1 MSAYLQLV
9 DDKWRL
15 IPAIWILLALS
26 ELPTIVFPHLIG
38 EIFRLIEKEPLQVWD
53 YTRWA
58 MAIVFL
64 LCVLNVVCKVAQKRM
79 RAVQKRVLTSALRRS
94 LLKRIN
100 RLTFAFHDRSRAGEL
115 QNKFFMDIGR
125 LEAVQDYLCDAALC
139 EGTKIVACLAIMATV
154 NPWYLLVLGLMVP
167 ANMVA
172 AKLLWKPMRGR
183 NEDYRIAE
191 SRFMSYLTEAL
202 QGLRMARAHAVEAWT
217 ERRLSKASHEVADKG
232 VKLDILNALFGA
244 SGWALDTIFYMGVIG
259 VGAYLCVQ
267 HHASIKDLFVFVAYY
282 LTISASLRALINGL
296 PTVASASDAI
306 TSLSELYTEG
316 TEEMNQGKPKVEAIR
331 GEVVLDRV
339 SFRYAT
345 SDRYSLR
352 NLSLSIPVG
361 TSLALVGPSGSGKST
376 VASLI
381 LGFYQPEEG
390 RVLVDGHDLTAI
402 DRRSLRSHMGVV
414 SQDVVL
420 FADSIA
426 ANIAWGDDNPDLERV
441 MAAAQRANADS
452 FIREFPDAYQH
463 QLGDRG
469 TGLSG
474 GQRQR
479 IAIARALY
487 RDPKIIILDEAT
499 SALDPESERLVQ
511 SALEELMK
519 GRTTLIIAH
528 RLSTVQHADHIA
540 VLDEGELVESGT
552 YDDLMRRRGVFHR
565 LATGQLMEDQ
575 G

>member
-1 MSAYLQLV
+1 MSAYLHLV
-9 DDKWRL
+9 DDKWKL
-15 IPAIWILLALS
+15 VPAIWIMLALS

-38 EIFRLIEKEPLQVWD
+38 EIFRLIEKEPAQVFD

-58 MAIVFL
+58 MIIVFL

-79 RAVQKRVLTSALRRS
+79 RAVQKRVLTSTLRRS

-115 QNKFFMDIGR
+115 QNKFFMDISR
-125 LEAVQDYLCDAALC
+125 LEAVQDYLCDAVLC
-139 EGTKIVACLAIMATV
+139 EGTKIVACLVIMATI
-154 NPWYLLVLGLMVP
+154 NPWYLLVLSLMVP
-167 ANMVA
+167 ANMLA

-183 NEDYRIAE
+183 NEAYRIAE
-191 SRFMSYLTEAL
+191 SRFMNYLAEAL

-232 VKLDILNALFGA
+232 VRLDILNALFGA
-244 SGWALDTIFYMGVIG
+244 SGWAMDTIFYMGVIG
-259 VGAYLCVQ
+259 VGAYLCVGNPDG
-267 HHASIKDLFVFVAYY
+267 IKNLFVFIAYY
-282 LTISASLRALINGL
+282 LTISASLRALVNGI

-316 TEEMNQGKPKVEAIR
+316 AEELNQGKPRIEQVR
-331 GEVVLDRV
+331 GEVTIADV
-339 SFRYAT
+339 SFRYGT
-345 SDRYSLR
+345 SDRYSVRHL
-352 NLSLSIPVG
+352 NLSIPIG

-402 DRRSLRSHMGVV
+402 DRRSLRQHMGVV

-420 FADSIA
+420 FADTIA
-426 ANIAWGDDNPDLERV
+426 ANIAWGDDAPNLERAQE
-441 MAAAQRANADS
+441 AARRANADA
-452 FIREFPDAYQH
+452 FIREFPDHYQH
-463 QLGDRG
+463 LLGDRG
-469 TGLSG
+469 IGLSG

-487 RDPKIIILDEAT
+487 RDPKILILDEAT

-511 SALEELMK
+511 EALEELMK

-528 RLSTVQHADHIA
+528 RLSTVKNADRIA
-540 VLDEGELVESGT
+540 VLDEGELVETGT
-552 YDDLMRRRGVFHR
+552 YQELIDKRGIFHR
-565 LATGQLMEDQ
+565 LATGQLID
-575 G
+575 